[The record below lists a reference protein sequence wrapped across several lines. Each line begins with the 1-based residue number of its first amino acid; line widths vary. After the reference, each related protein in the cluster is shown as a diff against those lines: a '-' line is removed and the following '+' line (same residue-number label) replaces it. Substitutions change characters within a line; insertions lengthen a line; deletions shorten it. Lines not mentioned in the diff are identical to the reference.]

1 MLTGLL
7 LVFLG
12 SQGTTAIIE
21 LLRKYN
27 DEKQLDTKVKSDN
40 VFSLAMSRSKG
51 AGSKK
56 TDGPTKI
63 SLDIDITVSCFRFSR
78 KT

>member
-1 MLTGLL
+1 MLTDVF
-7 LVFLG
+7 LVFWG

-27 DEKQLDTKVKSDN
+27 DERQLDTKVKSDN

-51 AGSKK
+51 SGSKK

-63 SLDIDITVSCFRFSR
+63 SLDIDFTVGYFGFIWMP
-78 KT
+78 